1 MTDVSLFRLYALRA
15 AYLLIAGGLA
25 ATVWPIL
32 INHSPQWPLMNS
44 VVCSLLAAVSVLA
57 AVGIRYPLQMLPIL
71 LFEILWKS
79 IWADRGRASAMVCE
93 SDRCADMGDGHGLP
107 PWGHSD
113 PSHPL
118 ALFPVGYAGWGYRR
132 MRPRMLKWARGGIM
146 IARIAFGAA
155 VAGLMLAAADDSGT
169 LAQSRAA
176 SDALLGRWDLVV
188 QRGTQTSPSWLEVE
202 RSGTATLVGQF
213 VGSGGSARPIAKI
226 ELTDGTF
233 RFAIPPQWESNPKD
247 IAFEGRLE
255 GDRITGS
262 MTMGD
267 GQKVTWSA
275 TRAPALRRAGR
286 PDWGDPITL
295 FNGKSLDGWQPVGRR
310 DSQWSAVGGVLQNAK
325 SGANLVT
332 VQKFDDF
339 KLHLE
344 FRVPKSENSGVYLR
358 GRYELQIDDAAGLE
372 PSSHHLGGLYGFIAP
387 SENVAR
393 AAGEWQS
400 MDVTLVGRMLTYELN
415 GTTVISNRE
424 IPGITG
430 GALDSAEADPG
441 PLLLQG
447 DHGPVDYRNIVITP
461 AKSAR

>member
-1 MTDVSLFRLYALRA
+1 MFARVAIGAALMAGA
-15 AYLLIAGGLA
+15 AGYSG
-25 ATVWPIL
+25 
-32 INHSPQWPLMNS
+32 
-44 VVCSLLAAVSVLA
+44 VLA
-57 AVGIRYPLQMLPIL
+57 QP
-71 LFEILWKS
+71 
-79 IWADRGRASAMVCE
+79 
-93 SDRCADMGDGHGLP
+93 
-107 PWGHSD
+107 
-113 PSHPL
+113 
-118 ALFPVGYAGWGYRR
+118 
-132 MRPRMLKWARGGIM
+132 
-146 IARIAFGAA
+146 
-155 VAGLMLAAADDSGT
+155 
-169 LAQSRAA
+169 RAA

-226 ELTDGTF
+226 EFTDGTF
-233 RFAIPPQWESNPKD
+233 RFAIPPQWEANPGD
-247 IAFEGRLE
+247 ITFEGRLD
-255 GDRITGS
+255 GDRISGS

-267 GQKVTWSA
+267 GEKATWSG
-275 TRAPALRRAGR
+275 TRAPSLRRTAQ
-286 PDWGDPITL
+286 PVWGEPATL
-295 FNGKSLDGWQPVGRR
+295 FNGTSLDGWQPVGRR
-310 DSQWSAVGGVLQNAK
+310 DSQWRAEGGTLQNAK

-344 FRVPKSENSGVYLR
+344 FRVAKGSNSGVYLR

-372 PSSHHLGGLYGFIAP
+372 PSSHHLGGVYGFIAP

-415 GTTVISNRE
+415 STTVICNRE

-430 GALDSAEADPG
+430 GALDSAEGEPG

-461 AKSAR
+461 AKGTR

>member
-1 MTDVSLFRLYALRA
+1 
-15 AYLLIAGGLA
+15 
-25 ATVWPIL
+25 
-32 INHSPQWPLMNS
+32 
-44 VVCSLLAAVSVLA
+44 
-57 AVGIRYPLQMLPIL
+57 
-71 LFEILWKS
+71 
-79 IWADRGRASAMVCE
+79 
-93 SDRCADMGDGHGLP
+93 
-107 PWGHSD
+107 
-113 PSHPL
+113 
-118 ALFPVGYAGWGYRR
+118 
-132 MRPRMLKWARGGIM
+132 M
-146 IARIAFGAA
+146 IARVAIGAA
-155 VAGLMLAAADDSGT
+155 LTVAAAEYAGT

-188 QRGTQTSPSWLEVE
+188 QRGTQASPSWLEVE

-213 VGSGGSARPIAKI
+213 VGFGGSARPIGKI
-226 ELTDGTF
+226 EFTDGTF
-233 RFAIPPQWESNPKD
+233 RFAIPPQWETNPRD
-247 IAFEGRLE
+247 ITLEGRLE

-267 GQKVTWSA
+267 GQKVTWSG
-275 TRAPALRRAGR
+275 TRAPSLRRSGR
-286 PDWGDPITL
+286 PAWVEPITL

-310 DSQWSAVGGVLQNAK
+310 DNQWRALGGILQNAN

-344 FRVPKSENSGVYLR
+344 FRVPKESNSGVYLR

-415 GTTVISNRE
+415 GTTVICNRV

-430 GALDSAEADPG
+430 GAVDSAEADPG

-447 DHGPVDYRNIVITP
+447 DHGPVDYRNIVITS
-461 AKSAR
+461 AKIAR